1 MASRGLRRALG
12 LALLALV
19 SASPA
24 VADKDIPKG
33 RFFTAG
39 GSDLGYFVA
48 DWDGYP
54 FWSGYQA
61 SGGETALGRPA
72 SRRFLAPGG
81 LAQGFERGII
91 LSPGDGQTWRI
102 LSAVN
107 IPASARRPEPEPAVS
122 LPADE
127 APHRDPVEWW
137 YFTGHLTAPD
147 GREFGFELTFFQV
160 IGLTGIAAHFAHFAV
175 SAPDLG
181 AFITDERFGLPARD
195 PRPGAVDL
203 QLGDW
208 QIRGENRSYHLV
220 AGNQFARF
228 DLRLSDGKQAVLHG
242 ETGLV
247 SYGPAGDSYYY
258 SRTRLQGDGRL
269 RVGDQEFPVSAL
281 AWHDRQWGHFAAL
294 LGGGWDWFSIQL
306 DDNTEVM
313 LYLVRL
319 APGPPTVIHGT
330 YVDQYGVAVP
340 LAPADFRVSA
350 LGTWSSPLTGAI
362 YPSGW
367 RVEVSGYG
375 LDLTL
380 TPALAGQ
387 EFVSRAFGI
396 TYWEGKVGVSG
407 WRGET
412 AISGRGYVELTG
424 YAMIR

>member
-1 MASRGLRRALG
+1 MTLRGLRRALG

-24 VADKDIPKG
+24 VADKDIPNG
-33 RFFTAG
+33 RFFTAA

-54 FWSGYQA
+54 FWSAYQA
-61 SGGETALGRPA
+61 AGGETALGRPV
-72 SRRFLAPGG
+72 SRRFLAAGG
-81 LAQGFERGII
+81 LAQGFERGVIV
-91 LSPGDGQTWRI
+91 SPGDGRTWQT
-102 LSAVN
+102 LQGGSV
-107 IPASARRPEPEPAVS
+107 PESARRPEPEPRVS
-122 LPADE
+122 LPDDE

-137 YFTGHLTAPD
+137 YFTGHLAAPD

-160 IGLTGIAAHFAHFAV
+160 VGPGGIAGHFAHFAV
-175 SAPDLG
+175 SVPDRG

-208 QIRGENRSYHLV
+208 QIQGENRSYHLV
-220 AGNQFARF
+220 AGNQLAGF
-228 DLRLSDGKQAVLHG
+228 DLRLAEAKQAVLHG
-242 ETGLV
+242 DTGLV
-247 SYGPAGDSYYY
+247 SYGPAGDSYYF
-258 SRTRLQGDGRL
+258 SRTRLSGQGRI
-269 RVGDQEFPVSAL
+269 RVGDREFPVSVL
-281 AWHDRQWGHFAAL
+281 AWHDRQWGRFTAL

-306 DDNTEVM
+306 DDSTEVM

-330 YVDQYGVAVP
+330 YVDEYGVATP
-340 LAPADFRVSA
+340 LAPSDFRVSA
-350 LGTWSSPLTGAI
+350 LGAWASPLTGAV

-367 RVEVSGYG
+367 RVEVPGHG

-380 TPALAGQ
+380 TPAMPGQ
-387 EFVSRAFGI
+387 EFISRAFGI
-396 TYWEGKVGVSG
+396 AYWEGKVGVSG
-407 WRGET
+407 RRGET